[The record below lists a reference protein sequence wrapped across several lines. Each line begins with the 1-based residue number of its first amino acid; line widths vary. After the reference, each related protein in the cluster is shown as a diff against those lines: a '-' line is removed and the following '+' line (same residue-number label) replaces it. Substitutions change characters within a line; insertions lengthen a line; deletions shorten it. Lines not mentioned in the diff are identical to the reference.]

1 MRRQR
6 GRGGDEEEQE
16 AEEEGD
22 VLGGLEEEGEE
33 EREKRVAGWGL
44 DLDGLC
50 RQVGACLRAGQAA
63 LSCAVLAEEGGET
76 REAAMVVP
84 YRLL

>member
-50 RQVGACLRAGQAA
+50 RQVGACLRAGAG
-63 LSCAVLAEEGGET
+63 SSFVCRVGRGG
-76 REAAMVVP
+76 RRDKGGCYGCFV
-84 YRLL
+84 